1 MDFVQILRRYV
12 FDEDEP
18 EIQTCVP
25 FLERNQATDKIIFNH
40 FSWVVSYESSYMIHW
55 DIWMYSLF

>member
-55 DIWMYSLF
+55 DI